1 MKIYSS
7 LTLLLFAVSVESTVV
22 VVMHPPQRVHRSVGY
37 GAFPLGGDGFGSPGG
52 LDGFGSFFQERET
65 LAMPGWAMRREEELR
80 ESMQFDQEMQQL
92 VQMMRSMVLRVPNWD
107 RVEPAPRALDRQDLM
122 FSTPRGSIQ
131 PLPAGSPASA
141 EDHGT
146 TAAAAVA
153 PSGATATHHAAV
165 IALAATVTATCA
177 ALLVAAALRRRRRL
191 RAYADELETDS
202 DSTSLYT
209 PLLV

>member
-7 LTLLLFAVSVESTVV
+7 LTLLLFAVSVESTFV
-22 VVMHPPQRVHRSVGY
+22 VVMSPPQRVHRSVGY

-52 LDGFGSFFQERET
+52 LDGFGSFLQERET

-107 RVEPAPRALDRQDLM
+107 RIEPAPRALGRQDLM
-122 FSTPRGSIQ
+122 FSTPRGLIQ
-131 PLPAGSPASA
+131 PLPASSPVSA

-146 TAAAAVA
+146 TAAA

-191 RAYADELETDS
+191 RAYADELEADS